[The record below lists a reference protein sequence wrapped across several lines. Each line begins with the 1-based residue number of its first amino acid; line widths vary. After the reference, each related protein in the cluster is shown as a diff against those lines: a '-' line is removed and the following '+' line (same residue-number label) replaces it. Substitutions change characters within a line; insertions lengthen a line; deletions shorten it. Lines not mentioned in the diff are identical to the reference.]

1 MTETTALLRA
11 IHYDLAA
18 ANGLTAALIG
28 KINNKP
34 SSAIDHATVPAI
46 EAMVTADKY
55 RKLADE
61 LAEEAA
67 NDAQ

>member
-11 IHYDLAA
+11 IHYDVVAVIGFLV
-18 ANGLTAALIG
+18 ALHDKG
-28 KINNKP
+28 G
-34 SSAIDHATVPAI
+34 
-46 EAMVTADKY
+46 VTAGTSIDAACEATLNARKY
-55 RKLADE
+55 YDMAAE